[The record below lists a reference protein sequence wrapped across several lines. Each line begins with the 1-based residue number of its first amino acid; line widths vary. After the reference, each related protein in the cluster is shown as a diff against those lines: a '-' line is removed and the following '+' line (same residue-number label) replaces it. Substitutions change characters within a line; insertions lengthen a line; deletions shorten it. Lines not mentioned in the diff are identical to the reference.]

1 MRLRPAAAVRAMH
14 MSIFDRWVELRPQVE
29 LRGNAAKSLGDEY
42 RRRESKSAAPAAER
56 AAQK

>member
-1 MRLRPAAAVRAMH
+1 MH